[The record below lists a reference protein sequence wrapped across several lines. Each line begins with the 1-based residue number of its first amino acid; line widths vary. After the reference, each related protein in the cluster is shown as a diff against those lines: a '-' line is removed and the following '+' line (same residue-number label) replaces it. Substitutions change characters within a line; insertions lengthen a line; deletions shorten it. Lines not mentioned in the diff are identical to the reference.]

1 MGLPDHSCSL
11 SCIAMS
17 AAATTS
23 GLNEAQYK
31 AVHYRGGPLLV
42 LAGAGSGKTRVITE
56 RIAALVERDVP
67 DDAIT
72 SVTFTNKAA
81 REMRERLAARLG
93 EKSKNLR
100 ICTFHS
106 LGLAI
111 VREDAKLVGCK
122 TNLSIFAGAEQ
133 RSCMRSVL
141 QDMKLPSDN
150 DQVDR
155 LINRVSMLKSGMLEE
170 GDGSLSRVRERYDEL
185 LRKMNAVDF
194 DDLMVLPIQLL
205 SEHADI
211 RAKWQMRARHFL
223 VDEYQD
229 SSRVQYELVRLLVP
243 EKGNLTVVGD
253 DDQSIYGWRG
263 AEVKNLFQ
271 LERDYPTLTVIRL
284 EENYRS
290 TGMILNAANSLIA
303 NNSERLGK
311 TLRSNLGEGKSVR
324 VWESP
329 NPEEEGE
336 RIAGDV
342 KIQRSAAGPSI
353 SHSGTDTASSLKW
366 DDFCV
371 LYRASYQSRPIE
383 LALRAANI
391 PYHVSGGLSFFDRS
405 EIQDVLAYLRLIANF
420 SDDMAFMRAIS
431 KPRRGIGDKAL
442 GDIGSFAQSHR
453 CSLLDA
459 CLDEC
464 LDHRLAHTLKEFG
477 DMIVGLEH
485 MFNHGEPDDAFDALM
500 DRSLLIAAIENE
512 ATDEKEKE
520 RRLGNV
526 NELRRWWMT
535 HAEDGGSLTDFLQK
549 IFLLADKED
558 DDPSGQVRLMTVHAA
573 KGLEFAHVYVVGMED
588 GSFPHK
594 SALEENRME
603 EERRLM
609 YVAMTRARYRLTLS
623 RARVRSRFGQKEK
636 TAPSPFLKEPDQ
648 ATLWFVDR
656 DTDSEEAQEEVV
668 DSMAAMLARLEA
680 AASKN

>member
-1 MGLPDHSCSL
+1 
-11 SCIAMS
+11 MS
-17 AAATTS
+17 S
-23 GLNEAQYK
+23 VSSSELNEAQYR
-31 AVHYRGGPLLV
+31 AVFHRGGPLLV

-56 RIAALVERDVP
+56 RIAALIERDVP

-81 REMRERLAARLG
+81 REMRERLAERLG
-93 EKSKNLR
+93 EKSKKLR
-100 ICTFHS
+100 ICTFHA

-111 VREDAKLVGCK
+111 VREDADLIGCRA
-122 TNLSIFAGAEQ
+122 NLSIFSGAEQ

-141 QDMKLPSDN
+141 QDMKLPSDS

-155 LINRVSMLKSGMLEE
+155 FINRISMLKNGMLDDS
-170 GDGSLSRVRERYDEL
+170 DGSLSGVRERYDAL

-194 DDLMVLPIQLL
+194 DDLMVLPIRLL
-205 SEHADI
+205 SEHEEI
-211 RAKWQMRARHFL
+211 RAKWQMRTRHFL
-223 VDEYQD
+223 IDEYQD

-243 EKGNLTVVGD
+243 ADGNLTVVGD

-271 LERDYPTLTVIRL
+271 LERDYPDLTVIRL

-290 TGMILNAANSLIA
+290 TGMILDAANTLIA

-311 TLRSNLGEGKSVR
+311 TLRSNLGRGKSVR

-329 NPEEEGE
+329 NPEEEAE
-336 RIAGDV
+336 RVAGDIKTRRAV
-342 KIQRSAAGPSI
+342 SE
-353 SHSGTDTASSLKW
+353 LKW
-366 DDFCV
+366 DDFCI
-371 LYRASYQSRPIE
+371 LYRASYQSRPLE
-383 LALRAANI
+383 MALRSANI
-391 PYHVSGGLSFFDRS
+391 PYHVSGGLSFFDRA
-405 EIQDVLAYLRLIANF
+405 EIQDLLAYLRLISNF
-420 SDDMAFMRAIS
+420 SDDLAFMRAIS
-431 KPRRGIGDKAL
+431 RPRRGVGDKAL
-442 GDIGSFAQSHR
+442 GDIGSFAQAHR
-453 CSLLDA
+453 CSLLEA
-459 CLDEC
+459 CLDER
-464 LDHRLAHTLKEFG
+464 LDHRLSHTLREFG

-485 MFNHGEPDDAFDALM
+485 LFLNGEPDDAFDALM

-512 ATDEKEKE
+512 AADEKESE
-520 RRLGNV
+520 RRLGNIY
-526 NELRRWWMT
+526 ELRRWWMT
-535 HAEDGGSLTDFLQK
+535 HAEEGGSLADFLQK
-549 IFLLADKED
+549 VFLLADKED

-594 SALEENRME
+594 SAVEENRME

-623 RARVRSRFGQKEK
+623 RARMRSRFGQKEK

-648 ATLWFVDR
+648 NTLWWVDR
-656 DTDSEEAQEEVV
+656 DTDTEEAQEEVLE
-668 DSMAAMLARLEA
+668 SMAAMRARLEA
-680 AASKN
+680 AAQAK

>member
-1 MGLPDHSCSL
+1 MPK
-11 SCIAMS
+11 I
-17 AAATTS
+17 TTS
-23 GLNEAQYK
+23 DLNEAQYR
-31 AVHYRGGPLLV
+31 AVFHRGGPLLV

-81 REMRERLAARLG
+81 REMRERLASRLG
-93 EKSKNLR
+93 EKSQKLR

-111 VREDAKLVGCK
+111 VREDAHLVGCK
-122 TNLSIFAGAEQ
+122 TNLSVFAGAEQ

-141 QDMKLPSDN
+141 QDMKLPSDS

-155 LINRVSMLKSGMLEE
+155 LINRVSMLKSGMLDDQ
-170 GDGSLSRVRERYDEL
+170 DGALARVRERYDAL

-194 DDLMVLPIQLL
+194 DDLMLLPILLL

-211 RAKWQMRARHFL
+211 RARWQARARYFL
-223 VDEYQD
+223 IDEYQD
-229 SSRVQYELVRLLVP
+229 SSRIQYELVRLLVP
-243 EKGNLTVVGD
+243 ENGNLTVVGD

-290 TGMILNAANSLIA
+290 TGMILKAANSLIA

-336 RIAGDV
+336 RVAGDIKTRRAV
-342 KIQRSAAGPSI
+342 SGPNG
-353 SHSGTDTASSLKW
+353 SGGLKW

-383 LALRAANI
+383 MALRAANI
-391 PYHVSGGLSFFDRS
+391 PYHVSGGLSFFDRA
-405 EIQDVLAYLRLIANF
+405 EIQDTLAYLRLIANF
-420 SDDMAFMRAIS
+420 ADDLAFMRAIS
-431 KPRRGIGDKAL
+431 KPRRGVGDKAL
-442 GDIGSFAQSHR
+442 GDIASFAQEHR

-459 CLDEC
+459 CLDER
-464 LDHRLAHTLKEFG
+464 LEHRLSHTLREFG

-485 MFNHGEPDDAFDALM
+485 MFSHGEPDDAFDALM
-500 DRSLLIAAIENE
+500 ERSLLIAAIENE
-512 ATDEKEKE
+512 AADEKESA

-526 NELRRWWMT
+526 YELRRWWMT
-535 HAEDGGSLTDFLQK
+535 HAEQDGMLADFLQK
-549 IFLLADKED
+549 VFLLADRED

-588 GSFPHK
+588 GSFPHR
-594 SALEENRME
+594 SAIEENRME

-609 YVAMTRARYRLTLS
+609 YVAMTRARHRLTLS
-623 RARVRSRFGQKEK
+623 RARVRTRFGQKEK

-648 ATLWFVDR
+648 ETLWWVDR
-656 DTDSEEAQEEVV
+656 DKDTEEAQEEVV

-680 AASKN
+680 AAQAK

>member
-1 MGLPDHSCSL
+1 MSL
-11 SCIAMS
+11 SGS
-17 AAATTS
+17 SSTSS

-81 REMRERLAARLG
+81 REMRERLEARLG
-93 EKSKNLR
+93 EKAKRLR
-100 ICTFHS
+100 ICTFHA
-106 LGLAI
+106 LGLAM
-111 VREDAKLVGCK
+111 VREDAALIGCK
-122 TNLSIFAGAEQ
+122 PNLSIFAGGEQ
-133 RSCMRSVL
+133 RSAMRSVL
-141 QDMKLPSDN
+141 QDMKLPSDS

-155 LINRVSMLKSGMLEE
+155 LLSRVSMLKNGMLEE
-170 GDGSLSRVRERYDEL
+170 GDGSLSRVRQRYDEL

-194 DDLMVLPIQLL
+194 DDLMVLPIWLL
-205 SEHADI
+205 SEHEGI

-223 VDEYQD
+223 IDEYQD

-243 EKGNLTVVGD
+243 DNGNLTVVGD

-311 TLRSNLGEGKSVR
+311 TLRSNLGPGKSVR

-336 RIAGDV
+336 RIAGDI
-342 KIQRSAAGPSI
+342 KTQRAVSGSSEDSSGAG
-353 SHSGTDTASSLKW
+353 ALKW

-383 LALRAANI
+383 MALRAANI
-391 PYHVSGGLSFFDRS
+391 PYHVSGGLSFFDRA
-405 EIQDVLAYLRLIANF
+405 EIQDLLSYLRLIANF
-420 SDDMAFMRAIS
+420 SDDLAFMRAIS
-431 KPRRGIGDKAL
+431 RPRRGIGDKAL
-442 GDIGSFAQSHR
+442 GDIGSFAQEHR
-453 CSLLDA
+453 CSLLEA
-459 CLDEC
+459 CLDER
-464 LDHRLAHTLKEFG
+464 LDHRLIHTLKEFG

-485 MFNHGEPDDAFDALM
+485 MFTHGEPDDAFDALM
-500 DRSLLIAAIENE
+500 DRSLLIAAIESE
-512 ATDEKEKE
+512 AADEKEKE
-520 RRLGNV
+520 RRLGNIH
-526 NELRRWWMT
+526 ELRRWWMM
-535 HAEDGGSLTDFLQK
+535 HAEEGGTLADFLQK
-549 IFLLADKED
+549 VFLLADKED

-588 GSFPHK
+588 GSFPHR

-636 TAPSPFLKEPDQ
+636 TAPSPFLSEPDQ
-648 ATLWFVDR
+648 NTLWYVDK
-656 DTDSEEAQEEVV
+656 DTESEEAQEEVQ
-668 DSMAAMLARLEA
+668 DSMAAMLARLQA
-680 AASKN
+680 AASK

>member
-1 MGLPDHSCSL
+1 
-11 SCIAMS
+11 MS
-17 AAATTS
+17 KVTTS
-23 GLNEAQYK
+23 DLNEAQYK
-31 AVHYRGGPLLV
+31 AVFHRGGPLLV

-81 REMRERLAARLG
+81 REMRERLATRLG
-93 EKSKNLR
+93 EKSQKLR

-111 VREDAKLVGCK
+111 VREDAHLVGCK

-155 LINRVSMLKSGMLEE
+155 LISRVSMLKSGMLDDQ
-170 GDGSLSRVRERYDEL
+170 DGALARVRERYDGL

-194 DDLMVLPIQLL
+194 DDLMVLPIGLL
-205 SEHADI
+205 AEHDGI
-211 RAKWQMRARHFL
+211 RAKWQARARHFL
-223 VDEYQD
+223 IDEYQD

-243 EKGNLTVVGD
+243 DNGNLTVVGD

-336 RIAGDV
+336 RIAGDI
-342 KIQRSAAGPSI
+342 KTQRAVSGPSVT
-353 SHSGTDTASSLKW
+353 HAGANESGSLKW

-391 PYHVSGGLSFFDRS
+391 PYHVSGGLSFFDRA
-405 EIQDVLAYLRLIANF
+405 EIQDTLAYLRLIANF
-420 SDDMAFMRAIS
+420 ADDLAFMRAIS

-442 GDIGSFAQSHR
+442 GDIASFAQEHR

-459 CLDEC
+459 CLDEN
-464 LDHRLAHTLKEFG
+464 LDHRLSHTLREFG

-485 MFNHGEPDDAFDALM
+485 MFSHGEPDDAFDALM
-500 DRSLLIAAIENE
+500 DRSLLTAAIENE
-512 ATDEKEKE
+512 AADEKDSE
-520 RRLGNV
+520 RRLGNIY
-526 NELRRWWMT
+526 ELRRWWMT
-535 HAEDGGSLTDFLQK
+535 HAEQGGTLTDFLQK
-549 IFLLADKED
+549 VFLLADKED

-594 SALEENRME
+594 SAVEENRME

-648 ATLWFVDR
+648 ETLWWVDR
-656 DTDSEEAQEEVV
+656 DTESEEAQEEVV
-668 DSMAAMLARLEA
+668 DSMAAMRARLEA
-680 AASKN
+680 AAAK